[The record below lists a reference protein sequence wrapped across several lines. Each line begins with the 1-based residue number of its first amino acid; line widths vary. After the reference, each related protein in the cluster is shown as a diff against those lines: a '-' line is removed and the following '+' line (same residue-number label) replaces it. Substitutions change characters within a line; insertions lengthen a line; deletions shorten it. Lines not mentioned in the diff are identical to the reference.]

1 LVQVYALKSDSGD
14 VRIALINKDVD
25 KPCNV
30 DVRVDAKF
38 CSNKATLSRMLP
50 GSRGIFTKGGITWM
64 GQTYENSGLTG
75 KLQGHVEQVAVRPQ
89 LFAGKPCSYN
99 IGLPAASAA
108 LLVVSPDEALTR

>member
-1 LVQVYALKSDSGD
+1 MQVYALKADGGD

-25 KPCNV
+25 KPCNI

-50 GSRGIFTKGGITWM
+50 GSKGIFSKGGISWM
-64 GQTYENSGLTG
+64 GQTYENAGFEG
-75 KLQGHVEQVAVRPQ
+75 KLQGQVEQAIVRPQ
-89 LFAGKPCSYN
+89 LSAGKPCSYN

-108 LLVVSPDEALTR
+108 LLVVAPDEALTR